1 VSQRG
6 EDNSQSSELSDS
18 RVSAPGS
25 GSLIVELGEKGTVF
39 IDSLLG
45 LKPSN
50 MADFER
56 SNARTDD
63 TLPQMSVVNGELW
76 DAEATTEVH
85 GSVASLEQKDGQCVI
100 DPDSAGSR
108 LRVAINHYLANAAGE
123 AKSLLMLT

>member
-1 VSQRG
+1 
-6 EDNSQSSELSDS
+6 
-18 RVSAPGS
+18 
-25 GSLIVELGEKGTVF
+25 
-39 IDSLLG
+39 
-45 LKPSN
+45 

-56 SNARTDD
+56 SNARTND

-108 LRVAINHYLANAAGE
+108 LRVAINHYLANTAGE
-123 AKSLLMLT
+123 DGIDAIAVESPSQHKRLRPGGNQGSRTASFSDGVSKRVFLRSHS